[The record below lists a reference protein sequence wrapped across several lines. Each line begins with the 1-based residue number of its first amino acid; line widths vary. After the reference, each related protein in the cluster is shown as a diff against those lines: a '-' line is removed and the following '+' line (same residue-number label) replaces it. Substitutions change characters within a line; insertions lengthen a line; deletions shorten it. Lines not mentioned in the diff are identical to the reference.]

1 SAGWRVGTQWFVTLR
16 TGFCLNGGA
25 AFDFRNFGVGLEYR
39 ISERLTFAAT
49 TEPVQVCIAGAPT
62 GSTIRHQFGT
72 DIRWGKEY

>member
-1 SAGWRVGTQWFVTLR
+1 M
-16 TGFCLNGGA
+16 
-25 AFDFRNFGVGLEYR
+25 GLEYR

-72 DIRWGKEY
+72 DLRWGKEY